1 MQRWA
6 CTRGR
11 RLPFIPI
18 QFSLFEYR
26 DAGPTQS
33 VKSAFVRM
41 VVAQRNVTLAW
52 SGRTEQSLQ
61 YHFFLINFTE
71 FTLSD

>member
-1 MQRWA
+1 
-6 CTRGR
+6 
-11 RLPFIPI
+11 
-18 QFSLFEYR
+18 
-26 DAGPTQS
+26 
-33 VKSAFVRM
+33 M